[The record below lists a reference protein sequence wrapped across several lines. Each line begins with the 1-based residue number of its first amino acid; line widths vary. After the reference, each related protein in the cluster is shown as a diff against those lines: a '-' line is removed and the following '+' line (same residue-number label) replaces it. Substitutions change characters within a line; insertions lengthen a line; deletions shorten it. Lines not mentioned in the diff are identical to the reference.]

1 MVVGAEGS
9 VGLVAV
15 AEAPQVRREQIVAI
29 GEPRHH
35 RLPGEPEFGPA
46 MQQQK
51 RLPCPRPRDM
61 EGGAISPNRQVLHR
75 DSSFSCS
82 VFVHRDG
89 CGMDSAQARV
99 SRMPETPERCLG
111 SDRLIWFCL
120 RSAGKTRRKRTRIE
134 VDRSGNL
141 DWL

>member
-1 MVVGAEGS
+1 MLVGAEGP

-15 AEAPQVRREQIVAI
+15 AEASQVRREQTVAV

-51 RLPCPRPRDM
+51 RLPCPGPRDM

-75 DSSFSCS
+75 AGSFSCS

-89 CGMDSAQARV
+89 YRWT
-99 SRMPETPERCLG
+99 SR
-111 SDRLIWFCL
+111 
-120 RSAGKTRRKRTRIE
+120 
-134 VDRSGNL
+134 NL
-141 DWL
+141 A

>member
-1 MVVGAEGS
+1 MLVGAEGS

-15 AEAPQVRREQIVAI
+15 AEAPQVRREQTAAI

-51 RLPCPRPRDM
+51 RLSCPGPRDM

-75 DSSFSCS
+75 TGSFSCS
-82 VFVHRDG
+82 VFVHRVTDG
-89 CGMDSAQARV
+89 LRASSRKPDARNGVWAQI
-99 SRMPETPERCLG
+99 G
-111 SDRLIWFCL
+111 
-120 RSAGKTRRKRTRIE
+120 
-134 VDRSGNL
+134 
-141 DWL
+141 

>member
-1 MVVGAEGS
+1 MLVGAEGS

-15 AEAPQVRREQIVAI
+15 AEAPQVRREQTVAI

-51 RLPCPRPRDM
+51 RLPCPGPRDM

-75 DSSFSCS
+75 TGSFSCS
-82 VFVHRDG
+82 VLCTETVTDG
-89 CGMDSAQARV
+89 LRATSRKPDARNGV
-99 SRMPETPERCLG
+99 
-111 SDRLIWFCL
+111 
-120 RSAGKTRRKRTRIE
+120 
-134 VDRSGNL
+134 
-141 DWL
+141 